1 MFAGTAVIMSFHKPT
16 ITLTPIIG
24 LATVL
29 MQNKSP

>member
-16 ITLTPIIG
+16 ITPIIS